1 MAPRL
6 RFASGFSLSSF
17 STTDL
22 YLSLAR
28 ALVARN
34 SCIQKPVRV
43 YVPAN
48 SECHRIG
55 CSHLKHFARRSLA
68 WRGAA
73 ATTSPIASLAFAC
86 DPNRLWCFR
95 YSSRFSFPAPRLAI
109 GTVLALIPRPV
120 SEPRKTSRLHVIVRR
135 FGALRL
141 LSYAVITCFRH
152 EVSTSCQ
159 FRWSKLHLLD
169 WGCDLALRVPS
180 PTATV

>member
-1 MAPRL
+1 MPAIRSFKNL
-6 RFASGFSLSSF
+6 YGFTSLP
-17 STTDL
+17 T
-22 YLSLAR
+22 
-28 ALVARN
+28 
-34 SCIQKPVRV
+34 
-43 YVPAN
+43 

-86 DPNRLWCFR
+86 DQPILHLWLSNRPRCFR
-95 YSSRFSFPAPRLAI
+95 CLSRFSFPAPVAI

-169 WGCDLALRVPS
+169 WGCDLTLRAPS